1 MIRRLALAV
10 AFASIA
16 AAIVAARP
24 QATPGPYLRDFEAYW
39 SAGSAWNAH
48 ADPYGRAI
56 WLAERSVAGVDPTHE
71 ELLPFVG
78 PPATLLIWSLF
89 ARLPYRAAALLW
101 TATLAIALLA
111 LVFGCVRASG
121 RRAAFLTVLAA
132 LALAIAWGPVTSDL
146 ALGQVALPA
155 FAAAILVV
163 LAGDAAPA
171 FAALGASV
179 AFAQPN
185 ASLGLVSQLGRNRT
199 TLALA
204 AGAIITYALGALA
217 AGPGWPL
224 TYARTLVAHSSA
236 EGLVAIQITPA
247 AVAFGFGATPAAA
260 RALSVVAALL
270 AIAGAIAVVT
280 RVRER
285 FARFAALS
293 ALIPFVASF
302 VHEHDLLIAYAAAAW
317 GAQRTNGSARLV
329 ALAGTLLAATDW
341 LGLAQRPSG
350 VVQSALLA
358 IAAFA
363 AFVALGE
370 AGLTRG
376 TLAVAAAF
384 GALFAGM
391 SWLGATN
398 PVPIWPDA
406 LGAYHAPAHAT
417 AAAVWSAEQHRSGLL
432 AQVPAWAL
440 LRSLS
445 LCGCAMLAYAICRRP
460 SCCRTA

>member
-10 AFASIA
+10 AFASVA
-16 AAIVAARP
+16 GAIVAARP
-24 QATPGPYLRDFEAYW
+24 HATPGPYLRDFEAYW

-56 WLAERSVAGVDPTHE
+56 WLAERTVAGVDPTRE

-78 PPATLLIWSLF
+78 PPATLPLWSLF
-89 ARLPYRAAALLW
+89 ARLPYPAAALLW
-101 TATLAIALLA
+101 TATLAFALLV
-111 LVFGCVRASG
+111 LVFAACAEVVDARRSLPFLRRSRWQSHGARHQRSRTWPA
-121 RRAAFLTVLAA
+121 RAAG
-132 LALAIAWGPVTSDL
+132 ICGSD
-146 ALGQVALPA
+146 
-155 FAAAILVV
+155 LVV
-163 LAGDAAPA
+163 LAGDATPA
-171 FAALGASV
+171 YAALAASV

-204 AGAIITYALGALA
+204 AGAIITYALGSLA

-224 TYARTLVAHSSA
+224 AYARTLAAHSVRGGPRRDSDHA
-236 EGLVAIQITPA
+236 GRDRVRLWSD
-247 AVAFGFGATPAAA
+247 A
-260 RALSVVAALL
+260 RRGTCARRYRALL

-302 VHEHDLLIAYAAAAW
+302 VHEHDLLVAYAAAVW
-317 GAQRTNGSARLV
+317 GAQRTNGSARIA
-329 ALAGTLLAATDW
+329 ALAGTLLVATDW

-358 IAAFA
+358 LAAFA

-376 TLAVAAAF
+376 TLAVA
-384 GALFAGM
+384 
-391 SWLGATN
+391 
-398 PVPIWPDA
+398 
-406 LGAYHAPAHAT
+406 
-417 AAAVWSAEQHRSGLL
+417 
-432 AQVPAWAL
+432 
-440 LRSLS
+440 
-445 LCGCAMLAYAICRRP
+445 RP
-460 SCCRTA
+460 SPHSLPQ

>member
-1 MIRRLALAV
+1 VIRRLALAV
-10 AFASIA
+10 AFASVA
-16 AAIVAARP
+16 GAIVAARP
-24 QATPGPYLRDFEAYW
+24 HATPGPYLRDFEAYW

-48 ADPYGRAI
+48 SDPYGRAI
-56 WLAERSVAGVDPTHE
+56 WLAERTVAGVDPTRE

-78 PPATLLIWSLF
+78 PPATLPLWSLF
-89 ARLPYRAAALLW
+89 ARLPYPAAAVLW
-101 TATLAIALLA
+101 TATLAFALLV
-111 LVFGCVRASG
+111 LVFACVRASG
-121 RRAAFLTVLAA
+121 RRATLLTVLAA
-132 LALAIAWGPVTSDL
+132 LALAVSWGPVTSDL
-146 ALGQVALPA
+146 ALGQLALPA

-163 LAGDAAPA
+163 LAGDAAA
-171 FAALGASV
+171 AYAALAASV

-204 AGAIITYALGALA
+204 AGAIITYALGSLA

-224 TYARTLVAHSSA
+224 AYARTLAAHSSA
-236 EGLVAIQITPA
+236 EGLAAIQITPA
-247 AVAFGFGATPAAA
+247 AIAFGFGATPAAA
-260 RALSVVAALL
+260 RALAVVVTLL
-270 AIAGAIAVVT
+270 AIAGAIAAVT

-302 VHEHDLLIAYAAAAW
+302 VHEHDLLVAYAAAVW
-317 GAQRTNGSARLV
+317 GAQRTNGSVRIA
-329 ALAGTLLAATDW
+329 ALAGTLLVATDW

-358 IAAFA
+358 VAAFA

-376 TLAVAAAF
+376 TLTVAAAF
-384 GALFAGM
+384 AVLFAAM
-391 SWLGATN
+391 SWLGVTHPA
-398 PVPIWPDA
+398 PIWPDA
-406 LGAYHAPAHAT
+406 LGAYHAPASAT
-417 AAAVWSAEQHRSGLL
+417 AAAVWSAEQRQSGLL

-445 LCGCAMLAYAICRRP
+445 LGGCALLAYAICRRP